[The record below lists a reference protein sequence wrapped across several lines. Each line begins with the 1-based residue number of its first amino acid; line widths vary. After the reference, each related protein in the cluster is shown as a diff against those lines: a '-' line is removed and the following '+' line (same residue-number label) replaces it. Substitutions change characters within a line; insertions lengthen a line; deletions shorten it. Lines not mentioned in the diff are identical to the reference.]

1 MIRLLPFAAALLLAA
16 CSSQP
21 KPAANE
27 VQQLPSAGQVSKQE
41 VPDHILGKPFLPH
54 GTLAHYKT
62 STAEYDM
69 FVAQFP
75 SHTDASIAL
84 ANLEGNIQG
93 AKLVKDMDG
102 YFGSDA
108 GRPIFVFPMDRWIG
122 GVLGL
127 PLPEAEQAG
136 RVLAARF
143 K

>member
-1 MIRLLPFAAALLLAA
+1 VIRLLPFAAALLLAA
-16 CSSQP
+16 CGSQP

-27 VQQLPSAGQVSKQE
+27 FQQLPAAGQVSSQQ
-41 VPDHILGKPFLPH
+41 VSGHILGKPFLPG

-62 STAEYDM
+62 ATAEYDM
-69 FVAQFP
+69 FVAPFP

-84 ANLEGNIQG
+84 ANLEGTIQG
-93 AKLVKDMDG
+93 AKLVKGMDG

-127 PLPEAEQAG
+127 SQAEAEQAA
-136 RVLAARF
+136 RRLAANF